1 MDVFTNITFSTM
13 SVIVVGA
20 ATLFLLATILLKQH
34 RYYRSH
40 LPPGPELFLCPVLV
54 ISSSELAKECFTV
67 NDRSFASRPQLAQ
80 AQLLGYNYSML
91 GWAPYGPYWRNAR
104 NIYSIVKMRNVLSNL
119 SFKIPVTM
127 IINERYFGEELGIS
141 GDLVT
146 RLIKESFV
154 LQGVVNIGDYIP
166 WLKWLD
172 LQGYEKAMKKVHSK
186 LDLYMQK
193 IVVKHREKGSKDGG
207 EMDDFIDVMISQ
219 AEENGEAIPDKDVFI
234 KAIAIEMVSSGTDS
248 VSISLEW
255 ALSLLLQHPRVMKK
269 AQEELDSKVG
279 RMRLV
284 ENSDIPQLTYL
295 QANLKE
301 TMRLYPPGPI
311 LGPHKSIEACMVGG
325 YHIPART
332 ILMVNAW
339 AIHRYPKLWNKPLEF
354 IPERFIEKEVEL
366 DMYMRGNDFEMAP
379 FGAGRRGCPGASLA
393 ICMVQTTLARVIVQT
408 FEMELGG
415 SLLSGK
421 DVGARTGISAHRLHA
436 SDKSAGDIEDGD
448 CNTDGDPHPVDPPF
462 DPGEGQFSQVLG
474 SCGKCSSSRGI

>member
-1 MDVFTNITFSTM
+1 
-13 SVIVVGA
+13 
-20 ATLFLLATILLKQH
+20 
-34 RYYRSH
+34 
-40 LPPGPELFLCPVLV
+40 
-54 ISSSELAKECFTV
+54 
-67 NDRSFASRPQLAQ
+67 
-80 AQLLGYNYSML
+80 
-91 GWAPYGPYWRNAR
+91 
-104 NIYSIVKMRNVLSNL
+104 MRNVLSNL

-393 ICMVQTTLARVIVQT
+393 ICMVQTTLARLLQSFDWFLPDGRTIDITKSLFCISFVLNKY
-408 FEMELGG
+408 ME
-415 SLLSGK
+415 S
-421 DVGARTGISAHRLHA
+421 
-436 SDKSAGDIEDGD
+436 E
-448 CNTDGDPHPVDPPF
+448 
-462 DPGEGQFSQVLG
+462 
-474 SCGKCSSSRGI
+474 